1 MTTTSVAAQRRKTQL
16 APPADFGSRLFM
28 NLKDDMT
35 SEEAGCR
42 RRRAYTEMDDL
53 LADDIKQGEHET
65 ITRQRSN
72 QFSGGRDSSGR
83 TKRQ

>member
-1 MTTTSVAAQRRKTQL
+1 
-16 APPADFGSRLFM
+16 
-28 NLKDDMT
+28 
-35 SEEAGCR
+35 
-42 RRRAYTEMDDL
+42 